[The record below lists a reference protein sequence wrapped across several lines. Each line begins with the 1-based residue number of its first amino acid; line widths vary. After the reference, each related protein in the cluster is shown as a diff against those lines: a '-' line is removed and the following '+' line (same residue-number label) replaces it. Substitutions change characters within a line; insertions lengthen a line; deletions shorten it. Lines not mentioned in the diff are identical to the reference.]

1 VNPRGERLLGR
12 RLRRSR
18 HLRPRLRPPY
28 PSRSGEWEA
37 RAGKR
42 SPAVATARCNDDDCV
57 KVDDSSGLCN
67 HETNR
72 CCRLGIY
79 LGENAMRRRGR
90 KTHARPCTQPLL
102 ETEFELLLREF
113 APAPSGALKRTRMV
127 LDEFIARDARVAC
140 PIAFAASIRSVS
152 AAGGGLSNFRCL
164 FLRARGRPNAGP

>member
-1 VNPRGERLLGR
+1 VNPRRNDSLAAGSDDRAIFDRGCDPLSQSIWRMGSAGR
-12 RLRRSR
+12 K
-18 HLRPRLRPPY
+18 
-28 PSRSGEWEA
+28 A
-37 RAGKR
+37 IAG
-42 SPAVATARCNDDDCV
+42 VATARCNDDDCANV
-57 KVDDSSGLCN
+57 GDSSGLCN

-79 LGENAMRRRGR
+79 LGENAMRTRGR